1 MFKNILFAFLFFQL
15 SITPKDVM
23 KFEDYFHDKTL
34 RIDYLHIGSNNEEII
49 TIDRFYT
56 YDKWNRNKKNL
67 VDNFNNGRYYFK
79 IYDLESGTL
88 IYSKGFDSYFGE
100 YKTGDDGLNGIKK
113 AYHESAIIPHPKNKF
128 RFVVENR
135 LRDNSMK
142 EIYSAKID
150 PDDMNIVRET
160 TNDPSVLVVKSL
172 FSGNPENKVDVVI
185 LGDGYTSSEQA
196 KFKSDLEKF
205 TNTFFKLEPYARH
218 KNKFNVY
225 GVLKPSVD
233 SGTDLPM
240 HNIFKNTVL
249 NTTFNSL
256 GSERYLLTEDNKTM
270 RDLAAYV
277 PYDAIYIMVNHDRY
291 GGGGI
296 YNLFCTFTSDNQF
309 QDYLFL
315 HEFGHSFAGL
325 ADEYYTSDVAY
336 NEFYPDGVEPVE
348 PNITRLMD
356 PENIKW
362 KNLTAENIELPTP
375 WEKVNFDKMDLEW
388 QAERRAINNKIAELT
403 RNRADE
409 KVIAELRTE
418 YDKKDREHSEVVDK
432 YLKSSKFYGKVGAYE
447 GAGYASKGLYRSML
461 DCIMFSK
468 GTKPFCKV
476 CEAAIEKVINFYA
489 EE

>member
-15 SITPKDVM
+15 TITPKDVV

-34 RIDYLHIGSNNEEII
+34 RIDYHHIGDNNEEII
-49 TIDRFYT
+49 TIDRLYS

-79 IYDLESGTL
+79 IYDLKSGAL

-100 YKTGDDGLNGIKK
+100 YKTSDDGLNGIKK
-113 AYHESAIIPHPKNKF
+113 AYHESAIIPRPKNKF

-142 EIYSAKID
+142 EIHSSEID
-150 PDDMNIVRET
+150 PGDMNIVSET
-160 TNDPSVLVVKSL
+160 TNDPSVIVVKSL

-205 TNTFFKLEPYARH
+205 TNTFFKLEPYAKN

-240 HNIFKNTVL
+240 HDIFKNTVL

-336 NEFYPDGVEPVE
+336 NEFYPDGIEPVE

-375 WEKVNFDKMDLEW
+375 WEKENFDKMDLEW

-409 KVIAELRTE
+409 KVIADLRAE
-418 YDKKDREHSEVVDK
+418 YDKKDREHSQVVDE
-432 YLKSSKFYGKVGAYE
+432 YLKSSMFYGKVGAYE

>member
-1 MFKNILFAFLFFQL
+1 MIAKLLFMALIALISL
-15 SITPKDVM
+15 SAKDTM
-23 KFEDYFHDKTL
+23 KFEEYFHNKTL
-34 RIDYLHIGSNNEEII
+34 RIDYFHIGNNSEEII
-49 TIDRFYT
+49 TIDRLYS
-56 YDKWNRNKKNL
+56 YSEWGRNKKNL
-67 VDNFNNGRYYFK
+67 IDNFNNGRYYLK
-79 IYDLESGTL
+79 IYDSQNGSLL
-88 IYSKGFDSYFGE
+88 YSKGFDSYFGE
-100 YKTGDDGLNGIKK
+100 YKTSDDGLNGIKK

-135 LRDNSMK
+135 LRDNTMN
-142 EIYSAKID
+142 EIHSSEID
-150 PDDMNIVRET
+150 PNDINIINEL
-160 TNDPSVLVVKSL
+160 TNDPSVKIFKSL
-172 FSGNPENKVDVVI
+172 SSGNPENKVDVVI
-185 LGDGYTSSEQA
+185 LGEGYTSSEES

-205 TNTFFKLEPYARH
+205 TATFFKLEPYARN

-225 GVLKPSVD
+225 GVLKPSVE

-240 HNIFKNTVL
+240 HNVFKNTVL

-270 RDLAAYV
+270 HNLAAYV
-277 PYDAIYIMVNHDRY
+277 PFDAIYIMVNHDRY

-296 YNLFCTFTSDNQF
+296 YNLFCTFTADNQF
-309 QDYLFL
+309 QDYLFI

-336 NEFYPDGVEPVE
+336 NEFYPEGVEPVE
-348 PNITRLMD
+348 ANITRLMD
-356 PENIKW
+356 PENVKW
-362 KNLTAENIELPTP
+362 KNLTTDKIELPTP
-375 WEKVNFDKMDLEW
+375 WEKENFDKMDLEW

-403 RNRADE
+403 RNREDE
-409 KVIAELRTE
+409 KVIAELRAE
-418 YDKKDREHSEVVDK
+418 YDKKDREHSKVVDS

-489 EE
+489 AE